1 MLVLSL
7 LLVLTNNMLTNHTDY
22 DADLR
27 GGDSGYIFMRVSD
40 NCAEVDLVHSSRSVY
55 TGSPVQR

>member
-1 MLVLSL
+1 
-7 LLVLTNNMLTNHTDY
+7 MLTNHTDY